1 MSQQVTTNKELR
13 TFGLMVGGVFSV
25 IGLWPIVFRGDSPR
39 IWAISVGGA
48 LVGLGLALPSSL
60 KHIHLVW
67 MKIGHV
73 LGYINTRILLGVI
86 FYGLITPMGMIMRVL
101 GKDPMHR
108 VLVPGVDTYRVIR
121 PPRAR
126 LHMRNQF

>member
-1 MSQQVTTNKELR
+1 MSQQATTKELR

-39 IWAISVGGA
+39 IWAISVGGV
-48 LVGLGLALPSSL
+48 LVGLGLAVPSSL

>member
-1 MSQQVTTNKELR
+1 MSQQATTKELR

-25 IGLWPIVFRGDSPR
+25 IGLWPAVFRGDSPR

-86 FYGLITPMGMIMRVL
+86 FYGLITPMGMMMRIF

-108 VLVPGVDTYRVIR
+108 VLMPGVDTYRVIR
-121 PPRAR
+121 PPRDR
-126 LHMRNQF
+126 FHMKNQF

>member
-1 MSQQVTTNKELR
+1 MSQQATTKELR

-25 IGLWPIVFRGDSPR
+25 IGLWPIVFRGDAPR

-86 FYGLITPMGMIMRVL
+86 FYGLITPMGMMMRVL

>member
-1 MSQQVTTNKELR
+1 MSQQATTKELR

-48 LVGLGLALPSSL
+48 LVGLGLALPSTL
-60 KHIHLVW
+60 RHIHLVW

>member
-1 MSQQVTTNKELR
+1 MSQQATTKELR

-25 IGLWPIVFRGDSPR
+25 IGLWPAVFRGDSPR

-48 LVGLGLALPSSL
+48 LVGLGLVLPSSL

-86 FYGLITPMGMIMRVL
+86 FYGLITPMGVIMRIF

-108 VLVPGVDTYRVIR
+108 VLMPGVDTYRVVR

-126 LHMRNQF
+126 LHMKNQF

>member
-1 MSQQVTTNKELR
+1 MTRQGETKELR
-13 TFGLMVGGVFSV
+13 TFGLMVGGIFSI
-25 IGLWPIVFRGDSPR
+25 IGLWPVLFRGDAPR

-60 KHIHLVW
+60 KHIHRIW

-86 FYGLITPMGMIMRVL
+86 FYGLITPMGGIMRL
-101 GKDPMHR
+101 FGKDSMHR
-108 VLVPGVDTYRVIR
+108 VLVPGADTYRVIR
-121 PPRAR
+121 SPRSR
-126 LHMRNQF
+126 LHMKNQF

>member
-1 MSQQVTTNKELR
+1 MSQQATTKELR

-25 IGLWPIVFRGDSPR
+25 IGLWPIVFRGDAPR

>member
-1 MSQQVTTNKELR
+1 MSQQATTKELR

-60 KHIHLVW
+60 RHIHLVW
-67 MKIGHV
+67 MKVGHV

>member
-1 MSQQVTTNKELR
+1 MSQQATTKELR

-25 IGLWPIVFRGDSPR
+25 IGLWPAVFRGDSPR

-86 FYGLITPMGMIMRVL
+86 FYGLITPMGVIMRIF

-108 VLVPGVDTYRVIR
+108 VLMPGVDTYRVVR

-126 LHMRNQF
+126 LHMKNQF

>member
-1 MSQQVTTNKELR
+1 
-13 TFGLMVGGVFSV
+13 
-25 IGLWPIVFRGDSPR
+25 
-39 IWAISVGGA
+39 
-48 LVGLGLALPSSL
+48 LVGLGLALPSTL
-60 KHIHLVW
+60 RHIHLVW

>member
-1 MSQQVTTNKELR
+1 MTRQSATKELR
-13 TFGLMVGGVFSV
+13 TFGLIVGGVFSI
-25 IGLWPIVFRGDSPR
+25 IGLWPVLFRGDSPR

-48 LVGLGLALPSSL
+48 LIGLGLVLPSSL
-60 KHIHLVW
+60 KHVHHIW

-86 FYGLITPMGMIMRVL
+86 FYGLITPMGVIMRIF

-108 VLVPGVDTYRVIR
+108 GLVPEADTYRVIR
-121 PPRAR
+121 PAR
-126 LHMRNQF
+126 SRTHMKSQF